1 MDAHKTFKK
10 IGFVLP
16 AIVYTTGILIGIGL
30 LIGGIVL
37 GLSGFLFF
45 QM

>member
-1 MDAHKTFKK
+1 MDAHKIYEK
-10 IGFVLP
+10 IGVVFPV
-16 AIVYTTGILIGIGL
+16 IVYSIGLLIAISL

-45 QM
+45 QL

>member
-1 MDAHKTFKK
+1 MDAHKTYEK

-16 AIVYTTGILIGIGL
+16 AIVYTTGLLIGISL
-30 LIGGIVL
+30 LIGGIIL

-45 QM
+45 QL